1 VTLLLQQMESGD
13 SDAANK
19 LVPLLYRELRRM
31 AASQLRRER
40 PNHTLQPT
48 ALVNEA
54 YLRLVDQKNA
64 QWQNRNHFFGVASQ
78 LMRRI
83 LVDYARAQQAAKR
96 GAGAGKVSL
105 DEAMIVSEES
115 AGDVLALDETL
126 KRLADQDPQLE
137 RIVELRVFG
146 GLSVEEV
153 AAALSISP
161 ATVKRHWSMA
171 KAWLTREMRKPESG

>member
-1 VTLLLQQMESGD
+1 MTLLLQQMESGD

-96 GAGAGKVSL
+96 GAGAGTVSL